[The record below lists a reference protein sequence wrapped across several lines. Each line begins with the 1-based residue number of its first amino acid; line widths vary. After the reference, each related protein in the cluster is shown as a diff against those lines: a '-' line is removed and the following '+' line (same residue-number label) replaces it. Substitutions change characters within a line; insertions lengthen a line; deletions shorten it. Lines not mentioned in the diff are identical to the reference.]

1 MYSVYADGV
10 CIYNDAFA
18 LDNMKLASPKLTLED
33 NAAGSF
39 VMTVP
44 PSKHREPRMS
54 RLDAIELFEDKMR
67 QSLVQNP
74 YVELL

>member
-1 MYSVYADGV
+1 M
-10 CIYNDAFA
+10 
-18 LDNMKLASPKLTLED
+18 
-33 NAAGSF
+33 
-39 VMTVP
+39 
-44 PSKHREPRMS
+44 EPRMP